1 MWEDEKNK
9 TGGRWLVSFDK
20 KSKPT
25 EIDRCWLETVS
36 RIPFTCNPD
45 HYY

>member
-1 MWEDEKNK
+1 MWEDDKNK
-9 TGGRWLVSFDK
+9 AGGRWLVSFDK

-36 RIPFTCNPD
+36 LLNLVNLFN
-45 HYY
+45 